1 MVKGLRIE
9 RRFRSHAEVDMPDQK
24 AVEQEVLP
32 DVREFSDRLMV
43 IIGQALMEQI
53 EQAQSE
59 GKNMVAM
66 QFGAL
71 DALTKQVS
79 GALTA
84 CVAMVRRLSLSQE
97 DFVRFRHRVHGQL
110 EPAVLAVMN
119 HELGR
124 TGGQGG
130 SPLGRRKSG
139 NA

>member
-1 MVKGLRIE
+1 MSDLKV
-9 RRFRSHAEVDMPDQK
+9 
-24 AVEQEVLP
+24 VEQEVLP

-59 GKNMVAM
+59 GKNMAAL
-66 QFGAL
+66 QFGTL

-84 CVAMVRRLSLSQE
+84 CVVMVRRLSLSQE
-97 DFVRFRHRVHGQL
+97 DFVRFRQRVHEQL

-124 TGGQGG
+124 ASGKGGP
-130 SPLGRRKSG
+130 PLGRRRAG
-139 NA
+139 HA